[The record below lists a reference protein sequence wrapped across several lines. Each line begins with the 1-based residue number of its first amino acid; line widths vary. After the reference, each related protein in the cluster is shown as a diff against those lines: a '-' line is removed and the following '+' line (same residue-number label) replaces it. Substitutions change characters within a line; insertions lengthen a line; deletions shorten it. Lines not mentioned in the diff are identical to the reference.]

1 MLVSQREEQQKTKEV
16 GFLGGVRLS
25 CDETA
30 TEAKEAHERA
40 GNQDRRMRK
49 KKRLFIEKKKERK
62 IS

>member
-49 KKRLFIEKKKERK
+49 KKKTLH
-62 IS
+62 